1 MLVLTTFDLD
11 EYVFEAL
18 RVGASG
24 FLLKAAMPDELRNA
38 IRVVA
43 SGEACWRRARPVG

>member
-1 MLVLTTFDLD
+1 MLTTFDLD

-24 FLLKAAMPDELRNA
+24 FLLKAAMPDELAAA
-38 IRVVA
+38 IESSPAARHYWHRV
-43 SGEACWRRARPVG
+43 RPVG